1 MTHSLNHIPLSQLQT
16 WKAQSLLQAGN
27 ILMFSQL
34 MISELWRGDVEEL
47 VPISTLNLPVSLLL
61 VHI

>member
-1 MTHSLNHIPLSQLQT
+1 MTHALNHIPLSQLWT

-27 ILMFSQL
+27 TLMFSQL
-34 MISELWRGDVEEL
+34 MISELWRVKVEEL